1 MHRLFLLPAS
11 AMTCLLTA
19 SAIASGKPAARIV
32 AGCVVL
38 LFAARLAIVTAPL
51 PPGGCHVGGKEGHD
65 TERTTADDPPVEGEH
80 HTDQRNE
87 RTEQRHENEIHRE
100 AEQQRID

>member
-1 MHRLFLLPAS
+1 MHRLFLLPAA
-11 AMTCLLTA
+11 AMTGLLTA
-19 SAIASGKPAARIV
+19 SAIASGNPATLVV

-38 LFAARLAIVTAPL
+38 LFAARLAQVMAPL

-65 TERTTADDPPVEGEH
+65 IERTTADDPPVEGEH
-80 HTDQRNE
+80 HTDQRKE
-87 RTEQRHENEIHRE
+87 RTEQRHDNEIHRE